1 MNRWPCTLQT
11 WVYISPTIYAHI
23 WGFHGLSIHLHSNAL
38 MGYSWLIIRHF
49 IMPTL
54 ASPLCIV
61 KVKMTHRQNDLNRFI
76 SPPGPLVYAGEK
88 IAYQSWRAG
97 DKRLFS
103 LCRPASA
110 SLWRTSAAP
119 FQPCNN
125 RAAGCSAPNIDSSSG
140 VLMTQEVGE
149 RSVINVI
156 YHLFDFVAASA
167 RQGSRARATDQW
179 ERGSVCRAWLTPAG
193 CGVQVRGG
201 GHSPYSSLSCFCGES
216 VHSAVGILALCYFF

>member
-1 MNRWPCTLQT
+1 
-11 WVYISPTIYAHI
+11 
-23 WGFHGLSIHLHSNAL
+23 
-38 MGYSWLIIRHF
+38 
-49 IMPTL
+49 MPTL

-76 SPPGPLVYAGEK
+76 PPLGPLVYAGEK

-125 RAAGCSAPNIDSSSG
+125 RAAGCFAPNIDSSSG

-149 RSVINVI
+149 QSVINVI

-167 RQGSRARATDQW
+167 RQGSRTRATNQW

-193 CGVQVRGG
+193 CGAQVRWEGG
-201 GHSPYSSLSCFCGES
+201 QPVFIFKLF
-216 VHSAVGILALCYFF
+216 LWRKRALCSQHSCPLLFFNKNFIKTRFI

>member
-1 MNRWPCTLQT
+1 
-11 WVYISPTIYAHI
+11 
-23 WGFHGLSIHLHSNAL
+23 
-38 MGYSWLIIRHF
+38 
-49 IMPTL
+49 MPTL

-125 RAAGCSAPNIDSSSG
+125 RAAGCFAPNIDSSSG

-167 RQGSRARATDQW
+167 RQGSRTRATDQW

-193 CGVQVRGG
+193 CGAQVRRGEEGRG
-201 GHSPYSSLSCFCGES
+201 GHSPYSSLSCFCRGKRVLCS
-216 VHSAVGILALCYFF
+216 QHSCPLLFYNENFIKTRFI